1 MAVIAEFELALR
13 EAEQAEG
20 EPGEPDQILVA
31 GTLITIAD
39 DISSLP
45 MLRYAHALSHQRENE
60 GGVTTVYAAAYDL
73 LTAVI
78 APADWPTFAKLVT
91 ERKATYS
98 ELIQIGTSVYNH
110 LVIRPTRRP
119 SGSSG
124 GSLTTTDASRPD
136 AASRPDLAAADMKT
150 IDDLT

>member
-45 MLRYAHALSHQRENE
+45 MLPRPVS
-60 GGVTTVYAAAYDL
+60 
-73 LTAVI
+73 
-78 APADWPTFAKLVT
+78 PA
-91 ERKATYS
+91 
-98 ELIQIGTSVYNH
+98 
-110 LVIRPTRRP
+110 
-119 SGSSG
+119 
-124 GSLTTTDASRPD
+124 
-136 AASRPDLAAADMKT
+136 
-150 IDDLT
+150 